1 MGGGRLAPQ
10 ERLPNLTRNQLKL
23 RVQGSGVRPTWLS
36 WPPLGGRAVTGS
48 KVLCI
53 SSHSLVWQAKD
64 GRLFRAGAQVSGS
77 SAESRGVYSRRE
89 AGLLISRRPAAK
101 AKLGFAELWTSG
113 SCSHPIATWQAQGC
127 GAVYACFQNRRTPG
141 PVRLGELLGWGG
153 TQGERRQLTC
163 REGSFSE
170 LLGLTSGSP
179 S

>member
-36 WPPLGGRAVTGS
+36 RPPLEGRAVTGS
-48 KVLCI
+48 KVLFI
-53 SSHSLVWQAKD
+53 SSHSLVCLASQRWKAVS
-64 GRLFRAGAQVSGS
+64 GAQVSRS

-141 PVRLGELLGWGG
+141 PVRLGESLGWGG

-170 LLGLTSGSP
+170 PLGLTSGSP